1 MLSEAAKSQY
11 MKQLEQ
17 IVENIKQTKF
27 RLEKRYR
34 DEEIRSDAL
43 KQRLQELL
51 EQQRQY
57 YATVKLF
64 QQECR
69 KNENLIARVPG
80 AEPDESEAQ

>member
-1 MLSEAAKSQY
+1 MLSEPAKAQY

-34 DEEIRSDAL
+34 DEEVRCDSL
-43 KQRLQELL
+43 KQKLQDFL

-57 YATVKLF
+57 YTTVKGF
-64 QQECR
+64 QHECR
-69 KNENLIARVPG
+69 KNEELISRIS
-80 AEPDESEAQ
+80 EKSQPDEKS